1 MTILLC
7 GGFSLFSSWR
17 HLLHKQFD
25 HLHWEHH
32 LKPWSG
38 KTISGSLDDP
48 SWAPLIELNA
58 SYTYYPTYAQVLAD
72 YNRPSALPTF
82 MVEANYEFEHN
93 AADLGTPRLSDS
105 LAQSKFFDPDRFLTT
120 GGVKYEASPS
130 FSLEPEVGL
139 GYERLGKELGSGYD
153 EVVHK
158 VLARA
163 GGRLNLASTIY
174 FSASAKLPVYTYQ
187 LEDRRIGGDLSFM
200 APVTHNDYDLLR
212 RPGGNLGWS
221 SEAGIRLGGQT
232 ELNIFYDQTPFTGFV
247 GGSPYGQTEERFG
260 TRFMFHFK

>member
-1 MTILLC
+1 MKRCHIVSLLRRFVV
-7 GGFSLFSSWR
+7 GIVLLAAQPLFA
-17 HLLHKQFD
+17 
-25 HLHWEHH
+25 
-32 LKPWSG
+32 
-38 KTISGSLDDP
+38 T
-48 SWAPLIELNA
+48 
-58 SYTYYPTYAQVLAD
+58 
-72 YNRPSALPTF
+72 
-82 MVEANYEFEHN
+82 
-93 AADLGTPRLSDS
+93 DLGTPRLSDS
-105 LAQSKFFDPDRFLTT
+105 PATYKFFDPDRLLTT